1 MSVVVQEIR
10 ILLVYLYLCLCIA
23 PGSNN
28 ILTGSILIYTFIFKL
43 MLMGWTPTFI
53 NGLWNMFV
61 QHVNRVMRDGYLLR
75 RLRKSANLLKVEDYN
90 PLVAHLKATDNS
102 QNHAICIF
110 NGRIYDSASCYV
122 LTNTMDSF
130 NWCCAETTSLTNTCV
145 YTRWDQ
151 RWWRKFNQEEEKPQT
166 LRLIFCRVPI
176 SILYWVHIYY
186 NYTF

>member
-1 MSVVVQEIR
+1 
-10 ILLVYLYLCLCIA
+10 
-23 PGSNN
+23 
-28 ILTGSILIYTFIFKL
+28 
-43 MLMGWTPTFI
+43 MLMGRTHTI
-53 NGLWNMFV
+53 SNDLWNMFV

-130 NWCCAETTSLTNTCV
+130 N
-145 YTRWDQ
+145 
-151 RWWRKFNQEEEKPQT
+151 
-166 LRLIFCRVPI
+166 
-176 SILYWVHIYY
+176 
-186 NYTF
+186 